1 MVSLS
6 NRPKLDIIETF
17 FDVKRTTRMTDKLTA
32 IDLFA
37 GAGGFSL
44 AALQCG
50 FNVLAAVEFDVA
62 AANTYE
68 QSIKKTFGSTNTKVY
83 NTDINRITDLQKFM
97 KEVGVKPGELDLL
110 LGGPPCQGFSTHRI
124 NNAGVDD
131 PRNQLLLKYYEF
143 VHALQP
149 KMFLIEN
156 VAGLLWKRHESYLAT
171 LKKNAEENG
180 YTIKF
185 CDLLNARDYG
195 VPQNRK
201 RVFIFGIRNDLD
213 HSNVLFP
220 PKPTHF
226 TPKSEIYPSWKT
238 ASCVFEKPSDSILDR
253 YWTEYFSIKSKLSKK
268 DTDKLLK
275 ELEFGHPLDANDPL
289 NFNMG
294 HSTAMVNVFRSTPL
308 NGSRADSN
316 RVLPCHKK
324 HDGHKDVYGRIMIHL
339 PSNTITTGCI
349 NPSKG
354 RFVHPWEDHGI
365 TMRHAAR
372 LQTFPDNFVFYG
384 NATQQAKQIGNAVPV
399 ALGSQLIN
407 NITYLLKLNVNNSC
421 K

>member
-6 NRPKLDIIETF
+6 NHPKLDIIETF
-17 FDVKRTTRMTDKLTA
+17 LNVKRTTRMTDKLTA

-50 FNVLAAVEFDVA
+50 FNVLAAVEFDAA

-83 NTDINRITDLQKFM
+83 NTDINKITDLKQFM
-97 KEVGVKPGELDLL
+97 KEVDVKPGELDLL

-171 LKKNAEENG
+171 LKRNAEENG
-180 YTIKF
+180 YTIRF
-185 CDLLNARDYG
+185 CDLLNARAYG

-201 RVFIFGIRNDLD
+201 RVFILGIRIDLNPEKID
-213 HSNVLFP
+213 FP

-226 TPKSEIYPSWKT
+226 SPDSEFLPSWRT
-238 ASCVFEKPSDSILDR
+238 ASCVFEKPSDTILNR
-253 YWTEYFSIKSKLSKK
+253 YWPEYFSKKSKLSKEEF
-268 DTDKLLK
+268 DKLLAN
-275 ELEFGHPLDANDPL
+275 LEFGSKLDANDPL

-294 HSTAMVNVFRSTPL
+294 HTSDMVSVFRSTPL
-308 NGSRADSN
+308 NGSRTDSN
-316 RVLPCHKK
+316 RVLPCHKE

-354 RFVHPWEDHGI
+354 RFVHPWENHGI

-372 LQTFPDNFVFYG
+372 LQTFPDNFIFYG
-384 NATQQAKQIGNAVPV
+384 NATQQARQIGNAVPV
-399 ALGSQLIN
+399 LLGKELIA
-407 NITYLLKLNVNNSC
+407 YLKEIVPTQRQIKS
-421 K
+421 